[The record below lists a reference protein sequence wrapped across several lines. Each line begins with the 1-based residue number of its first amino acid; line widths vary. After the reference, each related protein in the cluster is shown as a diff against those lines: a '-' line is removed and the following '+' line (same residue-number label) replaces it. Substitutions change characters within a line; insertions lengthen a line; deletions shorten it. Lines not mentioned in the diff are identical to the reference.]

1 MLYLIVDYLSI
12 NKEQTVKAIALNSR
26 SDFVAWFSAL
36 RLAKCG
42 YDSLTI
48 AYQNKSS
55 SAANIVTSSSAAA
68 APTRPGNASKSFKT
82 KATAIMDI
90 HKVKGNKAMNHSLF
104 SKYCTERRTLV
115 SLDSSAVV
123 S

>member
-48 AYQNKSS
+48 AYKNKSS
-55 SAANIVTSSSAAA
+55 SAANIVTSSAAA

-90 HKVKGNKAMNHSLF
+90 HKVKGNNAMNHSLF
-104 SKYCTERRTLV
+104 SNKKSYHKLCDYKTWLC
-115 SLDSSAVV
+115 
-123 S
+123 